1 MVRPTDDYIPLTPA
15 GATPVSTSVQDDL
28 EQNLLLGT
36 VDNILNWARSSS
48 LWPAMFG
55 LACCAIEM
63 IATAT
68 SRYDIARFGAEVF
81 RASPRQADLMIVA
94 GTVTWKMAPAV
105 RRVYLQMPEP
115 KWVIAFGGCAT
126 MGGPFAFG
134 YSTLPGVN
142 LIVPVDVYV
151 PGCPPRPESLL
162 TGLMMLQEK
171 IKHAREQGGIPRTE
185 PTGDF
190 SRFFPPDDPI
200 RQELESLFP
209 PFSGP
214 VVHRPIECAYCH
226 KRYTAEQ
233 LSHADW
239 RCETPLDQRPDG
251 RCYFRT

>member
-1 MVRPTDDYIPLTPA
+1 MSNDLPII
-15 GATPVSTSVQDDL
+15 STTVEQDL
-28 EQNLLLGT
+28 EMNLLLSS
-36 VDNILNWARSSS
+36 VDNVLNWARKSS

-68 SRYDIARFGAEVF
+68 SRYDLARFGAEIF

-94 GTVTWKMAPAV
+94 RTVTWKMAPAV

-162 TGLMMLQEK
+162 TGLMLLQEK
-171 IKHAREQGGIPRTE
+171 ISKGHERRIPRTE

-190 SRFFPPDDPI
+190 SPFLPPDDPV
-200 RQELESLFP
+200 RLELESLFP
-209 PFSGP
+209 PFGG
-214 VVHRPIECAYCH
+214 RAE
-226 KRYTAEQ
+226 KRA
-233 LSHADW
+233 
-239 RCETPLDQRPDG
+239 
-251 RCYFRT
+251 

>member
-1 MVRPTDDYIPLTPA
+1 MI
-15 GATPVSTSVQDDL
+15 STSVEQDL

-36 VDNILNWARSSS
+36 VDSLLNWARSSS

-68 SRYDIARFGAEVF
+68 SRYDLSRFGAEIF

-126 MGGPFAFG
+126 MGGPFAYG

-171 IKHAREQGGIPRTE
+171 IMASEKGGVARTE
-185 PTGDF
+185 PAGDF
-190 SRFFPPDDPI
+190 SQFFPAHDPI

-209 PFSGP
+209 PFPGP
-214 VVHRPIECAYCH
+214 VLHRPIECSFCSKVYN
-226 KRYTAEQ
+226 AEQ
-233 LSHADW
+233 LSDPEWACTSPADL
-239 RCETPLDQRPDG
+239 RVGGQ
-251 RCYFRT
+251 CYFRTTAPILP